1 MIVHIM
7 IYLLYLI
14 LILVLMTL
22 PRGRLCL
29 PYSECHAAALCS
41 CWAFFTGNLFLTG
54 LAPLFLYI
62 SVFDQKYGEIPE
74 PAQWMFFILVLYCQR
89 DYHIAW
95 AVLILAGGAVLSA
108 SGMLGFGDVRL
119 LAAAALFLG
128 EHIVLV
134 TSLASLSCLLLNLR
148 KKGSQEEIPFGPYI
162 CFAIL
167 AVSAAQ
173 GQLFFGSASGSAN
186 QNVLPLCKVL
196 STPYAAWCSSSISFT
211 MANPMPLPDTGR
223 TCVLSTL

>member
-1 MIVHIM
+1 MMIVHIM

-173 GQLFFGSASGSAN
+173 GQLKPECTAFMQGAFHTVCRMVQFQYFLYNG
-186 QNVLPLCKVL
+186 
-196 STPYAAWCSSSISFT
+196 
-211 MANPMPLPDTGR
+211 
-223 TCVLSTL
+223 